1 MKETNSN
8 IDSFFQTQLSDFS
21 HEPELQFET
30 LYEVISKE
38 PLDQFL
44 YVQLSTNHAEL
55 PPNMWDKINEKN
67 NLIDFGLKEKLLD
80 FEGNPPEN
88 RFLFPPLKKDGFSKK
103 WSLLLLF
110 LLFLIIT
117 VGYFK
122 IKNSNEWLGEKN
134 KSSIPTGEVKKE
146 KQVENRLSNNSK
158 LIQMEN
164 NNSVEDVKGLN
175 NKNKS
180 DNNHYFQSF
189 LNSRNQ
195 YYSNLS
201 NFEKDKIRNK
211 LIEQLMNEA
220 IDEDETND
228 FPLSA
233 LTLAGFQPFQNAFE
247 RLGKVTPHKPSKPK
261 LKKSIFQFGIESA
274 YNQMIVNNI
283 SINESK
289 IHKDFNGQIINQL
302 TGHHN
307 GISRA
312 YTMDVIIKS
321 KLMISTGLNFS
332 SFTKNTTFQYL
343 HKDIT
348 VYDSLGNILGYLQL
362 PLSQQVLINEP
373 LIIKSN
379 RVLIPVMVS
388 YPLYSK
394 NRFSVRLGAG
404 FRYQFNSNINLSY
417 FDFENTQLNKTKV
430 STKSTLEPLMNAKVL
445 YSLTNQFKIGAQY
458 YWAGNNQ
465 SLKLNASNVQY
476 KGFTHGIVL
485 GLYFNPLIK
494 SKK

>member
-80 FEGNPPEN
+80 FEDNPPEN

-110 LLFLIIT
+110 LLLLTMT

-122 IKNSNEWLGEKN
+122 IKKSNDLLGEKN
-134 KSSIPTGEVKKE
+134 NSSILKGEVKKE
-146 KQVENRLSNNSK
+146 KQVEYRITNNSK
-158 LIQMEN
+158 TNQTEN
-164 NNSVEDVKGLN
+164 NNSVEDFKGLN
-175 NKNKS
+175 NKNTS
-180 DNNHYFQSF
+180 DNNQYFQSF

-201 NFEKDKIRNK
+201 NFEKDKIRKK
-211 LIEQLMNEA
+211 LREKLMNEA
-220 IDEDETND
+220 IDEDKSND
-228 FPLSA
+228 FQLSA
-233 LTLAGFQPFQNAFE
+233 LTLAGFQPFQNTYE
-247 RLGKVTPHKPSKPK
+247 SLEKVNQHKPSKPK

-274 YNQMIVNNI
+274 YNQMVVNNT

-302 TGHHN
+302 TGNHN

-312 YTMDVIIKS
+312 YTMEVAIKS

-332 SFTKNTTFQYL
+332 SLTKNTSFQYL

-373 LIIKSN
+373 LTIKSN
-379 RVLIPVMVS
+379 RVLIPIIVS

-394 NRFSVRLGAG
+394 NCISLRLGAG

-417 FDFENTQLNKTKV
+417 FDFENLQLNKTKV
-430 STKSTLEPLMNAKVL
+430 RTKSILEPLMNVKIM
-445 YSLTNQFKIGAQY
+445 YSLSNQFKIGAQY

-465 SLKLNASNVQY
+465 SLKLNASNLQY
-476 KGFTHGIVL
+476 KGFTPGIVL
-485 GLYFNPLIK
+485 CLYFNPLIK
-494 SKK
+494 SKI

>member
-1 MKETNSN
+1 MKETSSY
-8 IDSFFQTQLSDFS
+8 IDSFFQTQLSDYS
-21 HEPELQFET
+21 YEPELQFET
-30 LYEVISKE
+30 LYEVILKE
-38 PLDQFL
+38 PVDQFL
-44 YVQLSTNHAEL
+44 YVQLSSNHVEL

-67 NLIDFGLKEKLLD
+67 NLIDFGLKEKLMD
-80 FEGNPPEN
+80 YEDNPPVN
-88 RFLFPPLKKDGFSKK
+88 RFLFPPINNDGYSKK

-110 LLFLIIT
+110 LLLITIT
-117 VGYFK
+117 VGFFK
-122 IKNSNEWLGEKN
+122 FKNSNVFFGEKN
-134 KSSIPTGEVKKE
+134 NSSLIIGEVKKE
-146 KQVENRLSNNSK
+146 KQIENRSTNHSK
-158 LIQMEN
+158 PNQTEN

-175 NKNKS
+175 SKNTS
-180 DNNHYFQSF
+180 DNNDYFQSF

-201 NFEKDKIRNK
+201 NFEKDKIRKK
-211 LIEQLMNEA
+211 LREQLINEV
-220 IDEDETND
+220 IDEDEKND
-228 FPLSA
+228 FQLSA
-233 LTLAGFQPFQNAFE
+233 LSLAGFQPFQNAYE
-247 RLGKVTPHKPSKPK
+247 SLEKVNQHKPSKPK

-274 YNQMIVNNI
+274 FNQMVINDIN
-283 SINESK
+283 INESK

-302 TGHHN
+302 TGNHN
-307 GISRA
+307 GISRT
-312 YTMDVIIKS
+312 YTMDVTIKS

-332 SFTKNTTFQYL
+332 SFTKNTSFQYL

-362 PLSQQVLINEP
+362 PLSQQVLIKEP
-373 LIIKSN
+373 LTVKSN
-379 RVLIPVMVS
+379 RVLIPVVVS

-394 NRFSVRLGAG
+394 NRFSIRLGAG

-417 FDFENTQLNKTKV
+417 FDFENSQLKKTKIR
-430 STKSTLEPLMNAKVL
+430 TESTLEPLMNAKVL
-445 YSLTNQFKIGAQY
+445 YTLTNQFKIGAHY
-458 YWAGNNQ
+458 YWVGNNQ

>member
-1 MKETNSN
+1 LKETNSN
-8 IDSFFQTQLSDFS
+8 IDSFFQTQLSNFS

-30 LYEVISKE
+30 LYKVISKE

-44 YVQLSTNHAEL
+44 YIQLSTNHAEL
-55 PPNMWDKINEKN
+55 PPNTWDKINEKN

-80 FEGNPPEN
+80 FEDNSPEN
-88 RFLFPPLKKDGFSKK
+88 RFLFPPLKKDGFSEK

-110 LLFLIIT
+110 LLFLTIT

-122 IKNSNEWLGEKN
+122 IKKYYDWLGEKN
-134 KSSIPTGEVKKE
+134 NSSIPIAEVKKE
-146 KQVENRLSNNSK
+146 KQVENSISNNSK
-158 LIQMEN
+158 SNQMEN

-201 NFEKDKIRNK
+201 YLEKDKIRNK
-211 LIEQLMNEA
+211 LREQLMNLA
-220 IDEDETND
+220 IDEDESND
-228 FPLSA
+228 FPLIA
-233 LTLAGFQPFQNAFE
+233 LNLAGFQPFQNAFE
-247 RLGKVTPHKPSKPK
+247 RLEKVNPHKLSKPK

-274 YNQMIVNNI
+274 YNQMVVNNI

-302 TGHHN
+302 TGNHN

-312 YTMDVIIKS
+312 YTMDVTIRS
-321 KLMISTGLNFS
+321 KIMISTGLNFS

-373 LIIKSN
+373 LTIKSN
-379 RVLIPVMVS
+379 RVLIPFVVS

-404 FRYQFNSNINLSY
+404 FRYQFNSNIKLSY
-417 FDFENTQLNKTKV
+417 FDFENSQLNKSKV
-430 STKSTLEPLMNAKVL
+430 ITKSSLEPLMNAKVL
-445 YSLTNQFKIGAQY
+445 YSLTNQFKIGAHY
-458 YWAGNNQ
+458 YWTGNNQ
-465 SLKLNASNVQY
+465 SLKLSASNVQY